1 MTSLSVV
8 LPAYNEE
15 ANIGPMIED
24 VVRVVV
30 PLVDEYEIVVVD
42 DGSRDQTAAR
52 VREKAE
58 EHPQVRLVEHE
69 VNKGYGAAVF
79 TGLTSATK
87 DLIFFTDADRQFVIE
102 EVREFLPLILEG
114 KADLVAG
121 YRPTRSDPFHR
132 KLFGWGWSAL
142 MTLLFGYTVRDVD
155 CAFKLFRRQVVDTVA
170 GNIASGGATF
180 SIEFLVRAKR
190 AGFRFREL
198 PVTHRP
204 RVAGSQTGARLDV
217 ITRAFR
223 EMLRLRW
230 RLWFGKSPSHQV

>member
-1 MTSLSVV
+1 MLSLSVV

-15 ANIGPMIED
+15 ANIGSMIED
-24 VVRVVV
+24 VVRVIGS
-30 PLVDEYEIVVVD
+30 LVDDYEIVVVD

-52 VREKAE
+52 VREKAVE
-58 EHPQVRLVEHE
+58 YPQVRLISHE
-69 VNKGYGAAVF
+69 VNRGYGAAVF
-79 TGLTSATK
+79 TGLTGATK
-87 DLIFFTDADRQFVIE
+87 DLIFFTDSDRQFVIE
-102 EVREFLPLILEG
+102 EIKEFLPLILED

-142 MTLLFGYTVRDVD
+142 MALLFGYTVRDVD
-155 CAFKLFRRQVVDTVA
+155 CAFKLFRRQVVEAVSDQ
-170 GNIASGGATF
+170 IASGGATF

-198 PVTHRP
+198 PVSHRP
-204 RVAGSQTGARLDV
+204 RLAGSQTGARLDV
-217 ITRAFR
+217 ISRAFR

-230 RLWFGKSPSHQV
+230 RLWFGERTTRQ

>member
-24 VVRVVV
+24 VVRVIG
-30 PLVDEYEIVVVD
+30 PLVDDYEIVVVD

-52 VREKAE
+52 VREKAAE
-58 EHPQVRLVEHE
+58 YPQVRLISHE
-69 VNKGYGAAVF
+69 VNRGYGAAVF
-79 TGLTSATK
+79 TGLTRAAK
-87 DLIFFTDADRQFVIE
+87 DLIFFTDSDRQFVIE
-102 EVREFLPLILEG
+102 EIKEFLPLILEN

-142 MTLLFGYTVRDVD
+142 MALLFGYTVRDVD
-155 CAFKLFRRQVVDTVA
+155 CAFKLFRRQVVEAVA
-170 GNIASGGATF
+170 DQISSGGATF

-198 PVTHRP
+198 PVSHRP

-217 ITRAFR
+217 ISRAFR

-230 RLWFGKSPSHQV
+230 RLWFGERTSRQ

>member
-1 MTSLSVV
+1 LTSLSVV
-8 LPAYNEE
+8 FPAYNEE
-15 ANIGPMIED
+15 ANIGLMIED
-24 VVRVVV
+24 VVRVVG
-30 PLVDEYEIVVVD
+30 PLVDDYEIVVVD

-52 VREKAE
+52 VREKSV
-58 EHPQVRLVEHE
+58 EHPQVRLVQHE

-87 DLIFFTDADRQFVIE
+87 DLIFFTDSDRQFVIE
-102 EVREFLPLILEG
+102 EIKEFLPLILEG

-121 YRPTRSDPFHR
+121 YRPARSDPFHR

-155 CAFKLFRRQVVDTVA
+155 CAFKLFRRQIVETVA
-170 GNIASGGATF
+170 GKITSGGATF

-198 PVTHRP
+198 PVSHHP

-230 RLWFGKSPSHQV
+230 QLWFGGGTSQV